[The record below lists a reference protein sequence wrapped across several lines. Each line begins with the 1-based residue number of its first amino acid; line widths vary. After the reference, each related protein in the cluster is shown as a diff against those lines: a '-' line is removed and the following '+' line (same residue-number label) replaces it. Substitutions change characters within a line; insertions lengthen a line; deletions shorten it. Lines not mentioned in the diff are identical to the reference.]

1 MRIRYIGL
9 IFVVS
14 IALLGLVAVQ
24 SIGAQ
29 APAPAAG
36 AGGQGAP
43 AGAADVVVAGVAV
56 LLPRR
61 IQLRSCA
68 AQTVNRI

>member
-1 MRIRYIGL
+1 L
-9 IFVVS
+9 
-14 IALLGLVAVQ
+14 ALRRRLPLQALEARALPLVHQ
-24 SIGAQ
+24 E
-29 APAPAAG
+29 PE
-36 AGGQGAP
+36 
-43 AGAADVVVAGVAV
+43 AADVVVAGVAV